1 MSVKI
6 DPRAIV
12 EKGAELGENVV
23 IDAYAFVGSKVK
35 IGDNTYVGPGVI
47 IKNRTTIGKNNK
59 FFAYSSIGEIPQ
71 DLKYHGEDTEL
82 IIGDNNTFREFV
94 TINIGTEGGG
104 GVTRI
109 GNNNLFMA
117 YTHVA
122 HDCIIGDFNVFSNLA
137 SLAGHIVVGNHV
149 GVGGMSGIHQF
160 VHIGDYAY
168 IGGGSMV
175 TQDVVPFVMVAGNR
189 AEVYGINR
197 IGLERKGFSEEQ
209 IKIVKRIFEIFFKSG
224 LTVKEAVN
232 KISTELPQTKEV
244 KIFLDFVRNASDR
257 GFCRLVKNNSR

>member
-6 DPRAIV
+6 DERAIV
-12 EKGAELGENVV
+12 KKGAELGENVE
-23 IDAYAFVGSKVK
+23 VGPFAIIESKVR
-35 IGDNTYVGPGVI
+35 IGDGTYVGPGVI
-47 IKNRTTIGKNNK
+47 IKNRTTIGKNNR

-94 TINIGTEGGG
+94 TINIGTAGGG
-104 GVTRI
+104 GVTKI

-122 HDCIIGDFNVFSNLA
+122 HDCIVGNNNVFSNLA
-137 SLAGHIVVGNHV
+137 SLAGHVVVGNNI

-168 IGGGSMV
+168 IGGGSMI
-175 TQDVVPFVMVAGNR
+175 TQDVVPFVIVAGNR
-189 AEVYGINR
+189 AKVNGINS
-197 IGLERKGFSEEQ
+197 IGLRRKGFDEEAISI
-209 IKIVKRIFEIFFKSG
+209 IKKIYKIFFNSG
-224 LTVKEAVN
+224 LTVKEA
-232 KISTELPQTKEV
+232 IQRIREELPWREEV
-244 KIFLDFVRNASDR
+244 KIFVEFVEKNSSDR
-257 GFCRLVKNNSR
+257 GFCR